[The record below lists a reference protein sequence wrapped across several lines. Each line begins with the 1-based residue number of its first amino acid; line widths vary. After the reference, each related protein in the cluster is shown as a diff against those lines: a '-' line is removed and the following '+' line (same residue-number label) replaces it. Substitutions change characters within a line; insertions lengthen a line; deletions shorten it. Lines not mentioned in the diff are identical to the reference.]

1 MKTFIVPE
9 NIAISD
15 SGFIF
20 LPSTG
25 ETFTLNELG
34 KQIFK
39 LLQAKKTIEE
49 ISSEILKEYDIDT
62 LTLERDIEDFILR
75 LKSLNLVTQV

>member
-1 MKTFIVPE
+1 MKSFLIPD

-15 SGFIF
+15 SGFVF

-25 ETFTLNELG
+25 ETFTLNEIG

-39 LLQAKKTIEE
+39 QLQAKKSVEE
-49 ISSEILKEYDIDT
+49 IAEQIQNEYDIDFIT
-62 LTLERDIEDFILR
+62 VERDIEDFILR
-75 LKSLNLVTQV
+75 LKSFNLVIQK

>member
-25 ETFTLNELG
+25 ETFTLNEIG

-39 LLQAKKTIEE
+39 LLQAKKTIAE
-49 ISSEILKEYDIDT
+49 ISSEISKEYDIDT

-75 LKSLNLVTQV
+75 LKSLNLVIQI

>member
-1 MKTFIVPE
+1 MVPE

-25 ETFTLNELG
+25 ETFTLNEIG

-49 ISSEILKEYDIDT
+49 ISSEILKEYDIDS

-75 LKSLNLVTQV
+75 LKSLNLVIQI

>member
-1 MKTFIVPE
+1 MKNYVVPE

-25 ETFTLNELG
+25 ETFTLNEIG
-34 KQIFK
+34 KEIYK
-39 LLQAKKTIEE
+39 LLQSKKTIEE
-49 ISSEILKEYDIDT
+49 ISSEILKEYDVDA
-62 LTLERDIEDFILR
+62 LTLERDIEDFVLR
-75 LKSLNLVTQV
+75 LKSLNLLIQK

>member
-1 MKTFIVPE
+1 MKTYHVPE

-25 ETFTLNELG
+25 ETFALNEIG
-34 KQIFK
+34 KQIIK
-39 LLQAKKTIEE
+39 LLQAKKTVDE
-49 ISSEILKEYDIDT
+49 IISEIGNEYDVDA

-75 LKSLNLVTQV
+75 LKSLNLVIQV

>member
-1 MKTFIVPE
+1 MKNFIVPE

-25 ETFTLNELG
+25 ETFTLNEIG
-34 KQIFK
+34 KEIFK
-39 LLQAKKTIEE
+39 LLQVRKSIDE
-49 ISSEILKEYDIDT
+49 ISSKILDEYEIDP
-62 LTLERDIEDFILR
+62 LTLERDIEDFVLR
-75 LKSLNLVTQV
+75 LKSLNLVIEV

>member
-25 ETFTLNELG
+25 ETFTLNEIG

-75 LKSLNLVTQV
+75 LKSLNLVIQI